1 MKKTIDEI
9 VNNLKKEGASF
20 YKKLGVESV
29 GFGTTTTTENGVY
42 TPIYININRT
52 VPGFIVDKET
62 GEYKLGETDVIFT
75 SDIAL
80 NAILKRDPT
89 TRVLVKLLKANV
101 EVYEDLLSD
110 AKIDIIGES
119 VEENQEY
126 INPFSTVGE
135 VHIVKNTSIYYNVVK
150 IHLGPN
156 GLALLEEVKESM
168 REIRKDILRD
178 ALRNKTVKL
187 NIAVVNDEDDDD

>member
-20 YKKLGVESV
+20 YKKLGIESV
-29 GFGTTTTTENGVY
+29 GFGQTQPTENGVY
-42 TPIYININRT
+42 TPIYIKLRKTI
-52 VPGFIVDKET
+52 PGFVVNEET
-62 GEYKLGETDVIFT
+62 GEYELGETDVIFT

-80 NAILKRDPT
+80 NAILKRDPA
-89 TRVLVKLLKANV
+89 TRVLVKLLKVDIENYD
-101 EVYEDLLSD
+101 ELLSD
-110 AKIDIIGES
+110 ATIDAVGES

-178 ALRNKTVKL
+178 ALRNKTAKQSIVVVK
-187 NIAVVNDEDDDD
+187 DEDDDD

>member
-52 VPGFIVDKET
+52 VPGFVVDKET

-178 ALRNKTVKL
+178 ALRNKTAKP
-187 NIAVVNDEDDDD
+187 NIAVVNNEDDDD

>member
-20 YKKLGVESV
+20 HKKLGIESV
-29 GFGTTTTTENGVY
+29 GFGQTQPTENGVY
-42 TPIYININRT
+42 TPIYINLSRT
-52 VPGFIVDKET
+52 VPGFVANKET
-62 GEYKLGETDVIFT
+62 GEYELGETDVIFT

-89 TRVLVKLLKANV
+89 TRVLVKLLKVDV
-101 EVYEDLLSD
+101 ENYDELLSD
-110 AKIDIIGES
+110 ATIDVIGES

-126 INPFSTVGE
+126 VNPFSTLGE
-135 VHIVKNTSIYYNVVK
+135 VRVVKHTSIYYNVVK

-156 GLALLEEVKESM
+156 GLSLLEEVKASM
-168 REIRKDILRD
+168 REIRKDTLRD
-178 ALRNKTVKL
+178 ALRKKANKPAYT
-187 NIAVVNDEDDDD
+187 AVNDEDDDD

>member
-9 VNNLKKEGASF
+9 VNNLKKEGSLF

-29 GFGTTTTTENGVY
+29 GFGTTTPTENGVY

-52 VPGFIVDKET
+52 IPGFVVDKET

-80 NAILKRDPT
+80 NAIIKRDPT

-101 EVYEDLLSD
+101 EIYEDLLSD

-178 ALRNKTVKL
+178 ALRNKTAKR
-187 NIAVVNDEDDDD
+187 NIAVVNNEEDDD

>member
-20 YKKLGVESV
+20 HKKLGVESI

-42 TPIYININRT
+42 TPIYIGISRT
-52 VPGFIVDKET
+52 VPSFVADKET

-101 EVYEDLLSD
+101 EIYEDLLLD
-110 AKIDIIGES
+110 AKIDAIGES

-126 INPFSTVGE
+126 VNPFSTLGE

-178 ALRNKTVKL
+178 ALRKKTAKPSV
-187 NIAVVNDEDDDD
+187 AVVNDEDDDD

>member
-29 GFGTTTTTENGVY
+29 GFGTTTPTENGVY
-42 TPIYININRT
+42 TPIYINISKNI
-52 VPGFIVDKET
+52 PGFVADKET

-101 EVYEDLLSD
+101 EIYDELLSD
-110 AKIDIIGES
+110 AKIDVIGES

-135 VHIVKNTSIYYNVVK
+135 VHVVKHTSIYYNVVK

-178 ALRNKTVKL
+178 ALRKKTTKPSV
-187 NIAVVNDEDDDD
+187 AVVNDEDDDD

>member
-29 GFGTTTTTENGVY
+29 GFGTTTPTENGAY
-42 TPIYININRT
+42 TPIYINISKNI
-52 VPGFIVDKET
+52 PGFVADKET

-101 EVYEDLLSD
+101 EVYDELLSD
-110 AKIDIIGES
+110 AKLDIIGES

-126 INPFSTVGE
+126 VNPFSTIGE
-135 VHIVKNTSIYYNVVK
+135 VQIVKYTSIYYNVVK

-178 ALRNKTVKL
+178 ALRNKTAKPS
-187 NIAVVNDEDDDD
+187 IAVVNDEDDDD